1 MAPRRPRSPVSS
13 EAPSAV
19 DRAWVDD
26 AARAA
31 AADFARAGIDVARL
45 RRLGFAR
52 AARSGPPA
60 GHTRRYTST
69 LTFGPTEDQG
79 QSGYCWLFAPEVL
92 VRAAAIKAGTIAE
105 TASFSETYL
114 YFFSLLE
121 KASASLDD
129 LRQLSARQRR
139 LASDTLQRGLSSEVM
154 GLGDGGEWEWAF
166 NLIEKYGLVPA
177 AAMRQTA
184 SARDTSALRAELHE
198 RLAVAARAIR
208 RPTSDYAAIRAHTMH
223 DIVRMLVAHLGV
235 PPSDVAVRGKG
246 RLSPRRYA
254 HDIIGFRPREW
265 RIVIS
270 NPALP
275 YGTVYWRRDSAIIS
289 GETTFNLRRLNVPQP
304 RMRALVRASLA
315 QGHAVGI
322 SADFTRNDIDHTTGI
337 MHPGVF
343 DRRRIYGRVMTGE
356 ISRADEMYL
365 GVAAS
370 NHAMAITGIDEQ
382 PRDGPPGRRRTVKYR
397 VANSWGET
405 VGDHGSY
412 HMYAEWF
419 EQNVFKLAVHKSVL
433 NGRERAAYDHPVR
446 APGGQLY

>member
-1 MAPRRPRSPVSS
+1 MPRPPLT
-13 EAPSAV
+13 APSRRSAPSVV
-19 DRAWVDD
+19 DRDWVDQT
-26 AARAA
+26 ARAA
-31 AADFARAGIDVARL
+31 ATELQTTGVDVGRL

-52 AARSGPPA
+52 AARSGPPP
-60 GHTRRYTST
+60 GHTRHYSTT
-69 LTFGPTEDQG
+69 LTFGSAEDQG

-92 VRAAAIKAGTIAE
+92 VRAAAINAGTIAG

-129 LRQLSARQRR
+129 LRQLAARQRR
-139 LASDTLQRGLSSEVM
+139 LSSDTLQRGLSSEVM

-184 SARDTSALRAELHE
+184 SARDTAALRSELHE

-208 RPTSDYAAIRAHTMH
+208 RPTADYEVIRARAMH
-223 DIVRMLVAHLGV
+223 DIVRLLVAHLGV
-235 PPSDVAVRGKG
+235 PPTEVAVRRHG

-254 HDIIGFRPREW
+254 HEIIGFRPRDW

-270 NPALP
+270 NPSLA
-275 YGTVYWRRDSAIIS
+275 YGTVYGRRDSAIIS

-304 RMRALVRASLA
+304 RMRALVRASLERT
-315 QGHAVGI
+315 HAVGF
-322 SADFTRNDIDHTTGI
+322 SADFTRNDIDHTSGI
-337 MHPGVF
+337 MHPQVF
-343 DRRRIYGRVMTGE
+343 DRRLIYGRVMTGE

-370 NHAMAITGIDEQ
+370 NHAMAITGIDER
-382 PRDGPPGRRRTVKYR
+382 PLDAKGRRRRAIKYR
-397 VANSWGET
+397 VANSWGQT
-405 VGDHGSY
+405 MGDHGTY

-433 NGRERAAYDHPVR
+433 NGNERAAYDHPVR

>member
-1 MAPRRPRSPVSS
+1 MPRPVPRTAARRPTSS
-13 EAPSAV
+13 VVER
-19 DRAWVDD
+19 DWVDQVVRST
-26 AARAA
+26 AAG
-31 AADFARAGIDVARL
+31 FQTAGVDVERL

-52 AARSGPPA
+52 AARSAPPP
-60 GHTRRYTST
+60 GHTRHYSTT
-69 LTFGPTEDQG
+69 LTFGSAEDQG

-92 VRAAAIKAGTIAE
+92 VRTAAINAGTLAD

-129 LRQLSARQRR
+129 LRRLSAQQRR

-184 SARDTSALRAELHE
+184 SARDTAALRSELHE
-198 RLAVAARAIR
+198 RLAVAARALR
-208 RPTSDYAAIRAHTMH
+208 RTTADYTVIRARAMH

-235 PPSDVAVRGKG
+235 PPAEVAVPRHG
-246 RLSPRRYA
+246 RLAPRRYA
-254 HDIIGFRPREW
+254 REIIGFRPREW

-270 NPALP
+270 NPALA
-275 YGTVYWRRDSAIIS
+275 YGTVYGRRDSAIIS
-289 GETTFNLRRLNVPQP
+289 GETTFNLRRLNVPQA
-304 RMRALVRASLA
+304 RMRALVRASIA
-315 QGHAVGI
+315 RQHAVGF

-337 MHPGVF
+337 MHPEVF
-343 DRRRIYGRVMTGE
+343 DRRLLYGRLMTGA

-382 PRDGPPGRRRTVKYR
+382 PLDPQARRRRTVKYR
-397 VANSWGET
+397 VANSWGQT
-405 VGDHGSY
+405 MGDHGTY

-433 NGRERAAYDHPVR
+433 NGGERAAYDHPVR

>member
-1 MAPRRPRSPVSS
+1 MPRPVPRRPANRPALSVV
-13 EAPSAV
+13 ER
-19 DRAWVDD
+19 DWVDQ
-26 AARAA
+26 AARDAA
-31 AADFARAGIDVARL
+31 AALASAGVDVGRL
-45 RRLGFAR
+45 RRLGFAK
-52 AARSGPPA
+52 AARSGPPP
-60 GHTRRYTST
+60 GHTRHYSTT
-69 LTFGPTEDQG
+69 LTFGVTEDQG

-92 VRAAAIKAGTIAE
+92 VRTAAINARTIAE

-129 LRQLSARQRR
+129 LCRLSARQRR

-177 AAMRQTA
+177 AAMKQTA
-184 SARDTSALRAELHE
+184 SARDTSALRSELHE

-208 RPTSDYAAIRAHTMH
+208 RPTADYAVIRTRAMH

-235 PPSDVAVRGKG
+235 PPAEIAVPRHG

-254 HDIIGFRPREW
+254 RDVVGFRPREW

-270 NPALP
+270 NPALA
-275 YGTVYWRRDSAIIS
+275 YGTVYGRRDSAIIS
-289 GETTFNLRRLNVPQP
+289 GETTFNLRRLNVPQA
-304 RMRALVRASLA
+304 RMRTLVRASIA
-315 QGHAVGI
+315 RGHAVGF

-337 MHPGVF
+337 MHPEVF
-343 DRRRIYGRVMTGE
+343 DRRRVYGRVMTGE

-370 NHAMAITGIDEQ
+370 NHAMAITGIDERPLDAQ
-382 PRDGPPGRRRTVKYR
+382 GGRRQTVKYR
-397 VANSWGET
+397 VANSWGQG
-405 VGDHGSY
+405 VGDHGTY

-433 NGRERAAYDHPVR
+433 NSRERAAYDHPVR

>member
-1 MAPRRPRSPVSS
+1 MA
-13 EAPSAV
+13 APPPASSAV
-19 DRAWVDD
+19 ERDWVD
-26 AARAA
+26 AVARAA
-31 AADFARAGIDVARL
+31 AGDLASAGVDVRRL
-45 RRLGFAR
+45 RRLGFAK
-52 AARSGPPA
+52 AARSGPPP
-60 GHTRRYTST
+60 GHTRHYST
-69 LTFGPTEDQG
+69 TLRFGASEDQG

-92 VRAAAIKAGTIAE
+92 VRTAAIKAGSLAE

-121 KASASLDD
+121 KASACLDD
-129 LRQLSARQRR
+129 LRHLAAQQRR

-177 AAMRQTA
+177 TAMRQTA
-184 SARDTSALRAELHE
+184 SARDTAALRAELHE
-198 RLAVAARAIR
+198 RLAIAARALR
-208 RPTSDYAAIRAHTMH
+208 RPGADYAVIRTRAMH
-223 DIVRMLVAHLGV
+223 DVVRMLVAHLGV
-235 PPSDVAVRGKG
+235 PPADVAVPRRG

-254 HDIIGFRPREW
+254 HDVIGFRPREW

-289 GETTFNLRRLNVPQP
+289 GETTFNLRRLNVPQS
-304 RMRALVRASLA
+304 RMQALVRDSLA
-315 QGHAVGI
+315 HGHAVGF

-337 MHPGVF
+337 MHPDVF
-343 DRRRIYGRVMTGE
+343 DRRLIYGRVMTGE

-382 PRDGPPGRRRTVKYR
+382 PQGARGGRRRTVKYQ
-397 VANSWGET
+397 VANSWGEG
-405 VGDHGSY
+405 VGDHGTY

-433 NGRERAAYDHPVR
+433 NGLERAAYDHPVR

>member
-1 MAPRRPRSPVSS
+1 MPRFTARPPAARPSPSTV
-13 EAPSAV
+13 E
-19 DRAWVDD
+19 REWVDQTT
-26 AARAA
+26 RAA
-31 AADFARAGIDVARL
+31 ASELESAGVDVGRL
-45 RRLGFAR
+45 RRLGFAK

-60 GHTRRYTST
+60 GHTRHYST
-69 LTFGPTEDQG
+69 TLAFGTTEDQG

-92 VRAAAIKAGTIAE
+92 VRAAAINAGTIAA

-129 LRQLSARQRR
+129 LRRLSAQQRR

-184 SARDTSALRAELHE
+184 SARDTGALRSELHE

-208 RPTSDYAAIRAHTMH
+208 RTTDSYAVIRARAMH
-223 DIVRMLVAHLGV
+223 DVVRMLVAHLGV
-235 PPSDVAVRGKG
+235 PPAEVVVRGHG

-254 HDIIGFRPREW
+254 RDVIGFKSREW

-270 NPALP
+270 NPSLP
-275 YGTVYWRRDSAIIS
+275 YGTVYWQRDSAIIS
-289 GETTFNLRRLNVPQP
+289 GETTFNLRRLNVPQA
-304 RMRALVRASLA
+304 RMRALVRASLERR
-315 QGHAVGI
+315 HAVGF

-337 MHPGVF
+337 MHPQVF
-343 DRRRIYGRVMTGE
+343 DRRRLYGRVMTGE

-370 NHAMAITGIDEQ
+370 NHAMAITGIDEH
-382 PRDGPPGRRRTVKYR
+382 PGDGQSRRSRTVKYR
-397 VANSWGET
+397 VANSWGESM
-405 VGDHGSY
+405 GDHGTY

-433 NGRERAAYDHPVR
+433 SVSERGAYDHPVR